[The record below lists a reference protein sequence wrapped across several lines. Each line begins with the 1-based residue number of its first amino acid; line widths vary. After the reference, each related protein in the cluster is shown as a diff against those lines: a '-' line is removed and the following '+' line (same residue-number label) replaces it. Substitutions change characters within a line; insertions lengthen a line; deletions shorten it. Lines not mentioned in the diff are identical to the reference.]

1 MSWTPAGFQRQRL
14 PDLLTAL
21 EADLNEGLGP
31 NLDLGS
37 TSLLGR
43 IAGITAL
50 RLAEV
55 WELGEAIA
63 WSRSPDGA
71 VDESLDEVVALSA
84 LARDPGETDAA
95 LRVRWLEGL
104 SSSEAASVDA
114 IQAAIGA
121 VSGVKRATV
130 LENTSDATVSN
141 RPPHSLELIVDA
153 DSGAA
158 VDQAIAEKL
167 WAVRPAGVALAS
179 TMGMPASSASSS
191 GWT

>member
-55 WELGEAIA
+55 
-63 WSRSPDGA
+63 
-71 VDESLDEVVALSA
+71 
-84 LARDPGETDAA
+84 LARRGPARQCAA
-95 LRVRWLEGL
+95 QRR
-104 SSSEAASVDA
+104 
-114 IQAAIGA
+114 
-121 VSGVKRATV
+121 
-130 LENTSDATVSN
+130 
-141 RPPHSLELIVDA
+141 
-153 DSGAA
+153 
-158 VDQAIAEKL
+158 
-167 WAVRPAGVALAS
+167 
-179 TMGMPASSASSS
+179 
-191 GWT
+191 